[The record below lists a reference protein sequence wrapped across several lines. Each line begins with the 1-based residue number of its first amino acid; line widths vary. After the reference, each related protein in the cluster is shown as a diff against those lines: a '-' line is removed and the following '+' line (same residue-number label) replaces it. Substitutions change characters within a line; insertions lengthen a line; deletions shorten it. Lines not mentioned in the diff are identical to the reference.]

1 MKLLSKIFAVSAI
14 ALASM
19 SANAEIITTDWKVEG
34 DNGTVL
40 DTNTNITWMQLT
52 NTRHQMQEIVDE
64 MVSGG
69 NFEGYSFANREQI
82 DSLWSN
88 GLSYVYSRMNK
99 VNSGRY
105 VAANWYKEDTDS
117 IGFIGTLLGER
128 WYDRAGLNG
137 PSYYGWWLVKGE
149 GSTLN
154 QSSANFRLPENY
166 VAASVPLPTAAALLG
181 LGLLGFGARR
191 KKHG

>member
-1 MKLLSKIFAVSAI
+1 MKLLSTLFALSAI

-52 NTRHQMQEIVDE
+52 NTRHHMQEIVDE
-64 MVSGG
+64 MVTGG

-88 GLSYVYSRMNK
+88 GPSYVYSRMNK
-99 VNSGRY
+99 VNNKY
-105 VAANWYKEDTDS
+105 VSANWYKEDIDG
-117 IGFIGTLLGER
+117 IGFIGTVGGSK
-128 WYDRAGLNG
+128 WYDRGGLSA
-137 PSYYGWWLVKGE
+137 PTYYGWWLVKGE

-154 QSSANFRLPENY
+154 QSSTNFTLPENY
-166 VAASVPLPTAAALLG
+166 VAASVPLPATAALLG

-191 KKHG
+191 KKNS